1 MVWMCGG
8 TFSRHSSRVK
18 YNNDK
23 MDRTTSHLTDALT
36 QSESEKRIR
45 ERQGEGRWRRRKR
58 QEERKNE
65 KKKGW

>member
-45 ERQGEGRWRRRKR
+45 ERQGEGRW
-58 QEERKNE
+58 
-65 KKKGW
+65 